1 MSGKDEKQ
9 KRKENEANKPLYTV
23 SIQKFEDGSSMLAT
37 DNPNVTHN
45 QLMMTL
51 QGMIFQLQEASI
63 LQKLKTEVQIIKPG
77 SVLDMTHLQGGKN
90 GKFPC

>member
-1 MSGKDEKQ
+1 MSGKKEKLA
-9 KRKENEANKPLYTV
+9 RNEANKPIYTV

-45 QLMMTL
+45 QIMMTL

-63 LQKLKTEVQIIKPG
+63 IQKIKTEVQIIKPG
-77 SVLDMTHLQGGKN
+77 SMLDMTHLQGGKN
-90 GKFPC
+90 GN